1 MILRTFAAAVLLSS
15 PVAMAAEPVPALGA
29 VEAWL
34 KETRTLEGR
43 FVQTLRSGALG
54 TGLSESGRLWIER
67 PGRMRWDYED
77 PERKVALVNGEH
89 TALYL
94 EAEKQWIRGRLGEES
109 GLLPALLA
117 GNRPLSELFTASD
130 AGGSRVRLRP
140 RESDGGTLEE
150 IVLEIRPDTGA
161 IDGAEI
167 LDAAGNRTAYRFE
180 GWKRNRKLPD
190 GVFAFEPPPGTEFV
204 DAQNP

>member
-1 MILRTFAAAVLLSS
+1 MILRTIAAAVLLAATL
-15 PVAMAAEPVPALGA
+15 PVAAEPAPALAA
-29 VEAWL
+29 VESWL
-34 KETRTLEGR
+34 KGTRTLEGR
-43 FVQTLRSGALG
+43 FEQTLLSGALG

-67 PGRMRWDYED
+67 PGRMRWDYERPD
-77 PERKVALVNGEH
+77 RKVALVNGVH

-94 EAEKQWIRGRLGEES
+94 EDDRQWIRGRLGEDS
-109 GLLPALLA
+109 GLLPALLT
-117 GNRPLSELFTASD
+117 GERPLSELFTASD
-130 AGGSRVRLRP
+130 AGGGRLRLRP
-140 RESDGGTLEE
+140 RQANAGALEE
-150 IVLEIRPDTGA
+150 ILLVIRPETGA
-161 IDGAEI
+161 IDGAEV